1 MHKFVENEKIHLPYE
16 EEVNGYTIF
25 IDVNPDHWRGGFVWS
40 VCIDGAELDSGL
52 AFDVTDAIG
61 SANNAIDALVSF
73 LRS

>member
-1 MHKFVENEKIHLPYE
+1 MHKFIENEEIRLPYE
-16 EEVNGYTIF
+16 EEVNGYTIL
-25 IDVNPDHWRGGFVWS
+25 IDVNPDRWRGGSVWS
-40 VCIDGAELDSGL
+40 VCKGGVELDSGL